1 MPNTQVNLNLLA
13 LTGRRLRRH
22 LVEGRPV
29 SAAPLC
35 IEPELRHLNA
45 PEGYTAADI
54 PIAFH
59 RPGQSTAS
67 STS

>member
-22 LVEGRPV
+22 WWRAGRL
-29 SAAPLC
+29 ARLALC